1 LETLSPA
8 GSGVGQ
14 LFGSYQHTSTGTQVQ
29 AHKYRHTSTGI
40 QVQEALPELTA
51 ANIHLFF
58 LPSYSLELSQIE
70 PIWQAVKHHEMAKRS
85 FAWLGDLKTAVVEA
99 LTRKAN
105 ALLNAQ
111 REKEQRPGDWKPL
124 PICKTD
130 KLLCANT

>member
-1 LETLSPA
+1 LETLPSA

-14 LFGSYQHTSTGTQVQ
+14 LFSSYQHTSTGT
-29 AHKYRHTSTGI
+29 

-58 LPSYSLELSQIE
+58 LPSYSLELSKIE